1 MKTGLRIRVLE
12 GQTVDGRTEY
22 EFPASPSDDDARIV
36 VGRDPAHCEIVF
48 VDDLR
53 HKGVGNEHLALR
65 RSLGRYQLDL
75 NTRNPVLLDGK
86 KTFEEKELTGTCVLQ
101 LGQGAKLEVTVVD
114 DRTATAFDDH
124 SIQQP
129 HEVAVGNRRLL
140 GSVAAGVAL
149 LALGGTW
156 IMWRQQQAD
165 RVLRDMSEATVSSA
179 TLDRAAKSVYLILRK
194 SADGGEDAVGTGWS
208 GPGGVIVTN
217 AHVVEGVPS
226 SPDDV
231 RWFARSAAPPHA
243 EHAITRVRMHPG
255 YEAFGRFLMAAKPIQ
270 ERIAGPDEGIGGA
283 GACDVAV
290 VDVENP
296 AGLAPPLPI
305 PSREKLKELQAG
317 DAVATVGFPAE
328 GLEATPI
335 LLAAPVPVRHRGFL
349 VRVTDFFMRQR
360 DDGVNQLVQH
370 GLPTAGGASGSPIID
385 TEGNVVAVVSGGNMQ
400 FVTGAGDGA
409 TNRIANNVVNFAQRS
424 DLVLDLL
431 DQDADKRMEDYFDM
445 WVGSLKDFRNASD
458 VVVEDFMQDTA
469 AIIGRPDARPEA
481 AGEELIGEGLAVKTP
496 DELSQAVPVE
506 LQLPRGVFT
515 VLARPKVLVDIDA
528 SMTDSRGNRVAL
540 DDSLHFHGLFRIV
553 NRHPQTYRL
562 NGWFQGEGPPF
573 EYGCLVQDWQ
583 CDPDE
588 FTARWAA
595 RAIGNGM
602 LGTQEPPGFDEKSAA
617 SRLAGEPNTLARC
630 ACTITIPKP
639 GVYVALGQVS
649 APVAITMTMG
659 DGGVA
664 IDGNT
669 VPESQEGPP
678 PLRRTDPFVVFP
690 VFGDN
695 ATVRFDCESPPLE
708 PADGEVEVSV
718 RVIGWPGFDPPG
730 ANGRR

>member
-165 RVLRDMSEATVSSA
+165 RRLQDIAEATVSTA

-208 GPGGVIVTN
+208 GPGGLIVTN
-217 AHVVEGVPS
+217 AHVVEGIPS

-243 EHAITRVRMHPG
+243 EHAITGVRMHPG
-255 YEAFGRFLMAAKPIQ
+255 YTAFDRFLMANKPIQ
-270 ERIAGPDEGIGGA
+270 EHIAGPDEMIGKA

-305 PSREKLKELQAG
+305 PSREQLRELQAG

-328 GLEATPI
+328 GLEGTPI

-400 FVTGAGDGA
+400 FVTGAGTGA
-409 TNRIANNVVNFAQRS
+409 TNRIASNVVNFAQRS

-431 DQDADKRMEDYFDM
+431 ENTIDGRMQDYVDM
-445 WVGSLKDFRNASD
+445 WTGSLKDFRNASD
-458 VVVEDFMQDTA
+458 VFVKDFMRDTA
-469 AIIGRPDARPEA
+469 AIVGRPDARPEA
-481 AGEELIGEGLAVKTP
+481 GGDLIVGEGVTVKNPEDLAK
-496 DELSQAVPVE
+496 AVPVE

-515 VLARPKVLVDIDA
+515 VLTLPKVPVDIDVA
-528 SMTDSRGNRVAL
+528 VTDSRGNRIAV
-540 DDSLHFHGLFRIV
+540 DDSLHWQGLVRLV
-553 NRHPQTYRL
+553 NRHPQTCRL
-562 NGWFQGEGPPF
+562 TGWFQGEGPPF
-573 EYGCLVQDWQ
+573 SYACAVADWQ

-588 FTARWAA
+588 FLARWYA
-595 RAIGNGM
+595 REIGIGR
-602 LGTQEPPGFDEKSAA
+602 LGTQEAPGFDAKTSSA
-617 SRLAGEPNTLARC
+617 RLVGEPNTPARGG
-630 ACTITIPKP
+630 CTITIPQP

-649 APVAITMTMG
+649 APVAISMTLG
-659 DGGVA
+659 DGAVV
-664 IDGNT
+664 IEGNT
-669 VPESQEGPP
+669 VPELPDGPP
-678 PLRRTDPFVVFP
+678 PARSVEPFLVFR
-690 VFGDN
+690 VGDAN
-695 ATVRFDCESPPLE
+695 ATVRIDCESPPLE
-708 PADGEVEVSV
+708 PADGEVEVAA
-718 RVIGWPGFDPPG
+718 RVIGWPGL
-730 ANGRR
+730 